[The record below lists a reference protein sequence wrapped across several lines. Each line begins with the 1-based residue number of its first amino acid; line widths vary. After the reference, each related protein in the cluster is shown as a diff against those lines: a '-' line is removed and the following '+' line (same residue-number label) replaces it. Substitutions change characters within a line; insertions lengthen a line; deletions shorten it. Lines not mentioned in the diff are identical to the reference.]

1 MDHRLSRR
9 AFVAGLSG
17 AAVIPA
23 LSDAFAQDVPGVT
36 ATTIRIGN
44 TNPYS
49 GPASA
54 YSVIAKT
61 IDAYFEKRNAEGG
74 INGRTIEFIS
84 YDDAYS
90 PPKTVEQTRRLV
102 EGDDVLL
109 VFASLG
115 TATNAAV
122 LEYLNQRGVPQLFV
136 ATGASKFGDPVEH
149 PWTMAWQ
156 PVYTT
161 EARIYAS
168 HILESSPA
176 GRIGVLYQ
184 NDDYGRDYLDGL
196 RAGLGDRAD
205 AMIVSALP
213 YETSDA
219 TVDSQ
224 IINLKASGADI
235 FLNVATPKFAA
246 QAIRKSAEIGWRPLH
261 ILNSVSQSVGAVL
274 EPAGLD
280 ASKGILS
287 AAYLKDAGDPQWEDD
302 ADMDAWRAFMDEH
315 YPDGDRNS
323 NLTVYGF
330 AVAQALEHVLKAAG
344 DDLSRENV
352 MKVAASMDGVR
363 VPMLLPG
370 ITMNTSATDYFPLQQ
385 MRLMRFDGERW
396 ELFGDVIG
404 GS

>member
-1 MDHRLSRR
+1 MLSRR
-9 AFVAGLSG
+9 AFIAGLSG
-17 AAVIPA
+17 AAISSA
-23 LSDAFAQDVPGVT
+23 SGAAQAQDRPGVT
-36 ATTIRIGN
+36 ATTIRLGN

-61 IDAYFEKRNAEGG
+61 IAVYFEKRNEKGG
-74 INGRTIEFIS
+74 VNGRSIEFIS

-136 ATGASKFGDPVEH
+136 ATGASTFGDPAAH

-156 PVYTT
+156 PVYST
-161 EARIYAS
+161 EAAIYAR
-168 HILESSPA
+168 HILESRPE

-184 NDDYGRDYLDGL
+184 NDDYGRDYLEGL
-196 RAGLGDRAD
+196 RTGLGDQAD
-205 AMIVSALP
+205 AMIAAALP

-224 IINLKASGADI
+224 VINLKASGADI

-246 QAIRKSAEIGWRPLH
+246 QAIRKSAEIGWQPLH

-280 ASKGILS
+280 ASKGIVS
-287 AAYLKDAGDPQWEDD
+287 AAYLKDAGDPQWDGD
-302 ADMDAWRAFMDEH
+302 ADMEAWRKFMDEH

-323 NLTVYGF
+323 NLTVYGY
-330 AVAQALEHVLKAAG
+330 AVAQALEHVLKTAG
-344 DDLSRENV
+344 DDLSRDNV
-352 MKVAASMDGVR
+352 MKVAAGMEGVR

-370 ITMNTSATDYFPLQQ
+370 ITMSTSATDYYPLQQ
-385 MRLMRFDGERW
+385 MQLMRFTGERW
-396 ELFGDVIG
+396 ALFGDVIG
-404 GS
+404 R